1 MEEQTFNVA
10 DFSFEDPTTE
20 TQEPKQEPK
29 EVVEE
34 KKEIVVEPK
43 TESTQKATQ
52 QPQRFE
58 GESDTQY
65 GLRLQLFTAGLAK
78 ADATDEEKSL
88 ITEQMKLIRKQLSNG
103 KPTETTQAETQGGTI
118 ESDEEKK
125 TIAENLRQL
134 GYLNQEE
141 VKKLLD
147 EALGKVT
154 QKQDAVIYEQRYKE
168 QTDGI
173 KEFYSRRPDIASNKE
188 SRSQL
193 EQIVMDK
200 FKITPDSTKDE
211 ILLAM
216 EMVANFAFPRT
227 DRSAVARETQE
238 KIDVMNISGGN
249 RNSGQSYAVEDDTIK
264 TLKDAGWTDQDIK
277 AFTS

>member
-1 MEEQTFNVA
+1 MEQETFNVA

-20 TQEPKQEPK
+20 TTEQKQEPK

-34 KKEIVVEPK
+34 KKEVEPQI
-43 TESTQKATQ
+43 ENTQKATQ

-78 ADATDEEKSL
+78 ADATEEEKSL

-103 KPTETTQAETQGGTI
+103 KPTETTQTETQVGAI

-125 TIAENLRQL
+125 VIAENLRQL

-141 VKKLLD
+141 VQKLLD

-154 QKQDAVIYEQRYKE
+154 QKQDAVLYEQRYKE
-168 QTDGI
+168 QTEGI
-173 KEFYSRRPDIASNKE
+173 KEFYNRRPDIASNKE

-193 EQIVMDK
+193 EQIVMEK

-249 RNSGQSYAVEDDTIK
+249 RSSGQSYEVESDTIK
-264 TLKDAGWTDQDIK
+264 TLKEAGWSDQDIK

>member
-20 TQEPKQEPK
+20 TPEPKTEPK

-34 KKEIVVEPK
+34 KKEVVEPK

-103 KPTETTQAETQGGTI
+103 KPTETTPTETQSGTI
-118 ESDEEKK
+118 ESEEEKK

-134 GYLNQEE
+134 GYLNQDE

-173 KEFYSRRPDIASNKE
+173 KEFYNRRPDIASNKE

-249 RNSGQSYAVEDDTIK
+249 RNSGQSYEVESDTIK

>member
-20 TQEPKQEPK
+20 TTEQKQEPK

-34 KKEIVVEPK
+34 KKEVVEPK

-103 KPTETTQAETQGGTI
+103 KPTETTPTEIQSGTI
-118 ESDEEKK
+118 ESEEEKK
-125 TIAENLRQL
+125 VIAENLRQL
-134 GYLNQEE
+134 GYLNQDE

-173 KEFYSRRPDIASNKE
+173 KEFYNRRPDIASNKE

-238 KIDVMNISGGN
+238 KIDVVNVSGGN
-249 RNSGQSYAVEDDTIK
+249 RNTGQSYEVESDTIK

>member
-20 TQEPKQEPK
+20 TPEPKTEPK

-34 KKEIVVEPK
+34 KKEVKEEPK
-43 TESTQKATQ
+43 QESTQKATQ

-103 KPTETTQAETQGGTI
+103 KPTETTPTEIQSGTI

-134 GYLNQEE
+134 GYLNQDE

-154 QKQDAVIYEQRYKE
+154 QKQDAVLYEQRYKE
-168 QTDGI
+168 QTEGI
-173 KEFYSRRPDIASNKE
+173 KEFYNRRPDIASNKE

-249 RNSGQSYAVEDDTIK
+249 RNSGQSYEVESDTIK

>member
-1 MEEQTFNVA
+1 MEQETFNVA

-20 TQEPKQEPK
+20 TTEQKQEPK

-34 KKEIVVEPK
+34 KKEVVEPK

-103 KPTETTQAETQGGTI
+103 KPTETTQTETQSGTI

-125 TIAENLRQL
+125 VIAENLRQL

-168 QTDGI
+168 QTEGI
-173 KEFYSRRPDIASNKE
+173 KEFYNRRPDIASNKE

-193 EQIVMDK
+193 EQIVMEK

-249 RNSGQSYAVEDDTIK
+249 ISSGQSYEVESDTIK
-264 TLKDAGWTDQDIK
+264 TLKEAGWSDQDIK

>member
-20 TQEPKQEPK
+20 TPEPKTEPK

-34 KKEIVVEPK
+34 KKEVVEPK

-103 KPTETTQAETQGGTI
+103 KPTETTPTEIQSGTI
-118 ESDEEKK
+118 ESEEEKK
-125 TIAENLRQL
+125 IIAENLRQL
-134 GYLNQEE
+134 GYLNQDE

-173 KEFYSRRPDIASNKE
+173 KEFYNRRPDIASNKE

-249 RNSGQSYAVEDDTIK
+249 RNSGQSYEVESDTIK

>member
-1 MEEQTFNVA
+1 MEQETFNVA

-20 TQEPKQEPK
+20 TTEQKQEPK
-29 EVVEE
+29 EVAEE
-34 KKEIVVEPK
+34 KKEVKEEQK

-103 KPTETTQAETQGGTI
+103 KPTETTPTETQVGAI

-125 TIAENLRQL
+125 AIAENLRQL

-154 QKQDAVIYEQRYKE
+154 QKQDAVLYEQRYKE

-193 EQIVMDK
+193 EQIVMEK

-249 RNSGQSYAVEDDTIK
+249 RNSGQSYEVESDTIK
-264 TLKDAGWTDQDIK
+264 TLKDAGWSDQDIK

>member
-1 MEEQTFNVA
+1 MEQETFNVA

-20 TQEPKQEPK
+20 TTEQKQEPK

-34 KKEIVVEPK
+34 KKEVVEPK

-103 KPTETTQAETQGGTI
+103 KPTETTQTETQSGTI

-125 TIAENLRQL
+125 VIAENLRQL

-168 QTDGI
+168 QTEGI
-173 KEFYSRRPDIASNKE
+173 KEFYNRRPDIASNKE

-193 EQIVMDK
+193 EQIVMEK

-249 RNSGQSYAVEDDTIK
+249 RNSGQSYEVESDTIK
-264 TLKDAGWTDQDIK
+264 TLKEAGWSDQDIK

>member
-20 TQEPKQEPK
+20 TPEPKTEPK

-34 KKEIVVEPK
+34 KKEVVEPK

-103 KPTETTQAETQGGTI
+103 KPTETTPTEIQSGTI
-118 ESDEEKK
+118 ESEEEKK
-125 TIAENLRQL
+125 VIAENLRQL
-134 GYLNQEE
+134 GYLNQDE

-173 KEFYSRRPDIASNKE
+173 KEFYNRRPDIASNKE

-249 RNSGQSYAVEDDTIK
+249 RNSGQSYEVESDTIK
-264 TLKDAGWTDQDIK
+264 TLKDAGWSDQDIK

>member
-1 MEEQTFNVA
+1 MEQETFNVA

-20 TQEPKQEPK
+20 TTEQKQEPK

-34 KKEIVVEPK
+34 KKEVVEPK

-88 ITEQMKLIRKQLSNG
+88 ITEQMKLIRKQLSSG
-103 KPTETTQAETQGGTI
+103 KPTETTQTETQVGAI

-125 TIAENLRQL
+125 VIAENLRQL

-154 QKQDAVIYEQRYKE
+154 QKQDAVLYEQRYKE
-168 QTDGI
+168 QTEGI
-173 KEFYSRRPDIASNKE
+173 KEFYNRRPDIASNKE

-193 EQIVMDK
+193 EQIVMEK

-211 ILLAM
+211 IILAM

-249 RNSGQSYAVEDDTIK
+249 ISSGQSYEVESDTIK
-264 TLKDAGWTDQDIK
+264 TLKEAGWSDQDIK

>member
-20 TQEPKQEPK
+20 TTEPKTEPK

-34 KKEIVVEPK
+34 KKEVVEPK

-103 KPTETTQAETQGGTI
+103 KPTETTPTETQSGTI
-118 ESDEEKK
+118 ESEEEKK
-125 TIAENLRQL
+125 TIAENLRNL
-134 GYLNQEE
+134 GYLNQDE

-173 KEFYSRRPDIASNKE
+173 KEFYNRRPDIASSKE

-193 EQIVMDK
+193 EQIVMEK

-249 RNSGQSYAVEDDTIK
+249 RNSGQSYEVESDTIK

>member
-1 MEEQTFNVA
+1 MEQETFNVA

-20 TQEPKQEPK
+20 TTEQKQEPK

-34 KKEIVVEPK
+34 KKEVVEPK

-88 ITEQMKLIRKQLSNG
+88 ITEQMKLIRKQLSSG
-103 KPTETTQAETQGGTI
+103 KPTETTKTETQVGTI

-125 TIAENLRQL
+125 VIAENLRQL

-154 QKQDAVIYEQRYKE
+154 QKQDAVLYEQRYKE
-168 QTDGI
+168 QTEGI

-193 EQIVMDK
+193 EQIVMEK

-211 ILLAM
+211 IILAM

-249 RNSGQSYAVEDDTIK
+249 RSSGQSYEVESDTIK
-264 TLKDAGWTDQDIK
+264 TLKEAGWSDQDIK

>member
-20 TQEPKQEPK
+20 TPELKTEPK
-29 EVVEE
+29 EVEEE
-34 KKEIVVEPK
+34 KKEVKEVPK
-43 TESTQKATQ
+43 ESTQRATQ
-52 QPQRFE
+52 QPQRFD

-65 GLRLQLFTAGLAK
+65 GLRLKLFTAGLAK

-88 ITEQMKLIRKQLSNG
+88 IAEEIKSIRKQLSNG
-103 KPTETTQAETQGGTI
+103 KTTETTKAETQGGTI
-118 ESDEEKK
+118 ESEEEKK
-125 TIAENLRQL
+125 TIAENLRNL
-134 GYLNQEE
+134 GYLNQDE

-168 QTDGI
+168 QTEGI
-173 KEFYSRRPDIASNKE
+173 KEFYSRRPDIASSKE

-249 RNSGQSYAVEDDTIK
+249 RNSGQSYEVESDTIK
-264 TLKDAGWTDQDIK
+264 TLKDAGWSDQDIK

>member
-1 MEEQTFNVA
+1 MEQETFNVA

-20 TQEPKQEPK
+20 TTEQKQEPK

-34 KKEIVVEPK
+34 KKEVVEPK

-103 KPTETTQAETQGGTI
+103 KPTETTPTETQSGTI
-118 ESDEEKK
+118 ESEEEKK
-125 TIAENLRQL
+125 VIAENLRQL
-134 GYLNQEE
+134 GYLNQDE

-154 QKQDAVIYEQRYKE
+154 QKQDAVLYEQRYKE
-168 QTDGI
+168 QTEGI
-173 KEFYSRRPDIASNKE
+173 KEFYNRRPDIASNKE

-193 EQIVMDK
+193 EQIVMEK

-249 RNSGQSYAVEDDTIK
+249 RNSGQSYEVESDTIK

>member
-1 MEEQTFNVA
+1 MEQETFDVA

-20 TQEPKQEPK
+20 TTEQKQEPK

-34 KKEIVVEPK
+34 KKEVVEPK
-43 TESTQKATQ
+43 TESTQKVTQ

-78 ADATDEEKSL
+78 AGATDEEKSL

-103 KPTETTQAETQGGTI
+103 KPTETTKTETQVGAI

-125 TIAENLRQL
+125 VIAENLRQL

-154 QKQDAVIYEQRYKE
+154 QKQDAVLYEQRYKE
-168 QTDGI
+168 QTEGI
-173 KEFYSRRPDIASNKE
+173 KEFYSRRPDIASSKE

-193 EQIVMDK
+193 EQIVMEK

-249 RNSGQSYAVEDDTIK
+249 RSSGQSYELESDTVK
-264 TLKDAGWTDQDIK
+264 TLKEAGWSDQDIK

>member
-1 MEEQTFNVA
+1 MEQETFNVA

-20 TQEPKQEPK
+20 TTEQKQEPK

-34 KKEIVVEPK
+34 KKEVVEPK

-88 ITEQMKLIRKQLSNG
+88 ITEQMKLIRKQLSSG
-103 KPTETTQAETQGGTI
+103 KPTETTKTETQVGTI

-125 TIAENLRQL
+125 VIAENLRQL

-154 QKQDAVIYEQRYKE
+154 QKQDAVLYEQRYKE
-168 QTDGI
+168 QTEGI

-193 EQIVMDK
+193 EQIVMEK

-249 RNSGQSYAVEDDTIK
+249 RSSGQSYEVESETVK
-264 TLKDAGWTDQDIK
+264 TLKEAGWSDQDIK

>member
-1 MEEQTFNVA
+1 MQEQTFNVA

-20 TQEPKQEPK
+20 TPEQKQEPK
-29 EVVEE
+29 EVAEE
-34 KKEIVVEPK
+34 KKEVKEEPK
-43 TESTQKATQ
+43 QESTQRTTQ

-78 ADATDEEKSL
+78 ADASEEEKSL
-88 ITEQMKLIRKQLSNG
+88 ITEQMKSIRKQLSSG
-103 KPTETTQAETQGGTI
+103 KPTETPKTETQSGTI
-118 ESDEEKK
+118 ESEEEKK
-125 TIAENLRQL
+125 VIAENLRNL
-134 GYLNQEE
+134 GYLNQDE

-154 QKQDAVIYEQRYKE
+154 QKQDAVLYEQRYKE
-168 QTDGI
+168 QTEGI
-173 KEFYSRRPDIASNKE
+173 KEFYNRRPDIASSKE

-249 RNSGQSYAVEDDTIK
+249 RSSGQSYEVESDTIK
-264 TLKDAGWTDQDIK
+264 TLKEAGWSDQDIK

>member
-103 KPTETTQAETQGGTI
+103 KPTEPTQAETQGGTI

-249 RNSGQSYAVEDDTIK
+249 RNSGQSYEVESDTIK

>member
-1 MEEQTFNVA
+1 M
-10 DFSFEDPTTE
+10 
-20 TQEPKQEPK
+20 
-29 EVVEE
+29 
-34 KKEIVVEPK
+34 
-43 TESTQKATQ
+43 
-52 QPQRFE
+52 
-58 GESDTQY
+58 
-65 GLRLQLFTAGLAK
+65 RLQLFTAGLAK

-88 ITEQMKLIRKQLSNG
+88 ITEQMKLIRKQLSSG
-103 KPTETTQAETQGGTI
+103 KPTETTKTETQVGTI

-125 TIAENLRQL
+125 VIAENLRQL

-154 QKQDAVIYEQRYKE
+154 QKQDAVLYEQRYKE
-168 QTDGI
+168 QTEGI

-193 EQIVMDK
+193 EQIVMEK

-211 ILLAM
+211 IILAM

-249 RNSGQSYAVEDDTIK
+249 RSSGQSYEVESDTIK
-264 TLKDAGWTDQDIK
+264 TLKEAGWSDQDIK

>member
-20 TQEPKQEPK
+20 TPELKTEPK
-29 EVVEE
+29 EVEEE
-34 KKEIVVEPK
+34 KKEVKEVPK
-43 TESTQKATQ
+43 ESTQRATQ
-52 QPQRFE
+52 QPQRFD

-65 GLRLQLFTAGLAK
+65 GLRLKLFTAGLAK

-88 ITEQMKLIRKQLSNG
+88 IAEEIKSIRKQLSNG
-103 KPTETTQAETQGGTI
+103 KTTETTPTETQSGTI
-118 ESDEEKK
+118 ESEEEKK
-125 TIAENLRQL
+125 TIAENLRNL
-134 GYLNQEE
+134 GYLNQDE

-168 QTDGI
+168 QTEGI
-173 KEFYSRRPDIASNKE
+173 KEFYSRRPDIASSKE

-193 EQIVMDK
+193 EQIVMEK

-249 RNSGQSYAVEDDTIK
+249 RNSGQSYEVESDTIK
-264 TLKDAGWTDQDIK
+264 TLKDAGWSDQDIK

>member
-20 TQEPKQEPK
+20 TPEPKTEPK

-34 KKEIVVEPK
+34 KKEVVEPK

-103 KPTETTQAETQGGTI
+103 KPTETTPTEIQSGTI
-118 ESDEEKK
+118 ESEEEKK
-125 TIAENLRQL
+125 IIAENLRQL
-134 GYLNQEE
+134 GYLNQDE

-154 QKQDAVIYEQRYKE
+154 QKQDAALYEQRYKE

-173 KEFYSRRPDIASNKE
+173 KEFYNRRPDIASNKE

-249 RNSGQSYAVEDDTIK
+249 RNSGQSYEVESDTIK

>member
-1 MEEQTFNVA
+1 MQEQTFNVA

-20 TQEPKQEPK
+20 TPEQKQEPK

-34 KKEIVVEPK
+34 KKEVKEEPK
-43 TESTQKATQ
+43 QESTQRTTQ

-78 ADATDEEKSL
+78 ADASEEEKSL
-88 ITEQMKLIRKQLSNG
+88 ITEQMKSIRKQLSSG
-103 KPTETTQAETQGGTI
+103 KPTETPKTETQSGTI
-118 ESDEEKK
+118 ESEEEKK
-125 TIAENLRQL
+125 VIAENLRNL
-134 GYLNQEE
+134 GYLNQDE

-154 QKQDAVIYEQRYKE
+154 QKQDAVLYEQRYKE
-168 QTDGI
+168 QTEGI
-173 KEFYSRRPDIASNKE
+173 KEFYNRRPDIASSKE

-249 RNSGQSYAVEDDTIK
+249 RSSGQSYEVESDTIK
-264 TLKDAGWTDQDIK
+264 TLKEAGWSDQDIK

>member
-1 MEEQTFNVA
+1 MEQETFNVA

-20 TQEPKQEPK
+20 TTEQKQEPK

-34 KKEIVVEPK
+34 KKEVVEPK

-103 KPTETTQAETQGGTI
+103 KPTETTQTETQVGAI

-125 TIAENLRQL
+125 VIAENLRQL

-154 QKQDAVIYEQRYKE
+154 QKQDAVLYEQRYKE
-168 QTDGI
+168 QTEGI
-173 KEFYSRRPDIASNKE
+173 KEFYNRRPDIASNKE

-193 EQIVMDK
+193 EQIVMEK

-249 RNSGQSYAVEDDTIK
+249 RSSGQSYEVESDTIK
-264 TLKDAGWTDQDIK
+264 TLKEAGWSDQDIK

>member
-20 TQEPKQEPK
+20 TPEPKTEPK

-34 KKEIVVEPK
+34 KKEVVEPK

-103 KPTETTQAETQGGTI
+103 KPTETTPTEIQSGTI
-118 ESDEEKK
+118 ESEEEKK
-125 TIAENLRQL
+125 IIAENLRQL
-134 GYLNQEE
+134 GYLNQDE

-173 KEFYSRRPDIASNKE
+173 KEFYNRRPDIASNKE

-249 RNSGQSYAVEDDTIK
+249 RNSGQSYEVESDTIK
-264 TLKDAGWTDQDIK
+264 TLKDAGWSDQDIK

>member
-20 TQEPKQEPK
+20 TPEPKTEPK

-34 KKEIVVEPK
+34 KKEVKEEPK
-43 TESTQKATQ
+43 QESTQKATQ

-103 KPTETTQAETQGGTI
+103 KPTETTPTEIQSGTI
-118 ESDEEKK
+118 ESEEEKK

-134 GYLNQEE
+134 GYLNQDE

-154 QKQDAVIYEQRYKE
+154 QKQDAVLYEQRYKE
-168 QTDGI
+168 QTEGI
-173 KEFYSRRPDIASNKE
+173 KEFYNRRPDIASNKE

-249 RNSGQSYAVEDDTIK
+249 RNSGQSYEVESDTIK
-264 TLKDAGWTDQDIK
+264 TLKDAGWSDQDIK

>member
-1 MEEQTFNVA
+1 MEQETFNVA

-20 TQEPKQEPK
+20 TTEQKQEPK

-34 KKEIVVEPK
+34 KKEVVEPK
-43 TESTQKATQ
+43 TESTQKVTQ

-88 ITEQMKLIRKQLSNG
+88 ITEQMKLIRKQLSSG
-103 KPTETTQAETQGGTI
+103 KPTETTQTETQVGAI

-125 TIAENLRQL
+125 VIAENLRQL

-154 QKQDAVIYEQRYKE
+154 QKQDAVLYEQRYKE
-168 QTDGI
+168 QTEGI
-173 KEFYSRRPDIASNKE
+173 KEFYNRRPDIASNKE

-193 EQIVMDK
+193 EQIVMEK

-249 RNSGQSYAVEDDTIK
+249 ISSGQSYEVESDTIK
-264 TLKDAGWTDQDIK
+264 TLTEARWSDQDIK

>member
-1 MEEQTFNVA
+1 MEQETFNVA

-20 TQEPKQEPK
+20 TTEQKQEPK

-34 KKEIVVEPK
+34 KKEVVEPK

-103 KPTETTQAETQGGTI
+103 KPTETTPTEIQSGTI
-118 ESDEEKK
+118 ESEEEKK
-125 TIAENLRQL
+125 AIAENLRQL
-134 GYLNQEE
+134 GYLNQDE

-173 KEFYSRRPDIASNKE
+173 KEFYNRRPDIASSKE

-249 RNSGQSYAVEDDTIK
+249 RNSGQSYEVESDTIK

>member
-1 MEEQTFNVA
+1 MEQETFNVA

-20 TQEPKQEPK
+20 TPEQKQEPK

-34 KKEIVVEPK
+34 KKEVKEEPK
-43 TESTQKATQ
+43 QESTQRTTQ

-78 ADATDEEKSL
+78 ADASEEEKSL
-88 ITEQMKLIRKQLSNG
+88 ITEQMKSIRKQLSSG
-103 KPTETTQAETQGGTI
+103 KPTETTKTETQSGTI
-118 ESDEEKK
+118 ESEEEKK
-125 TIAENLRQL
+125 VIAENLRNL
-134 GYLNQEE
+134 GYLNQDE

-154 QKQDAVIYEQRYKE
+154 QKQDAVLYEQRYKE
-168 QTDGI
+168 QTEGI
-173 KEFYSRRPDIASNKE
+173 KEFYNRRPDIASSKE

-249 RNSGQSYAVEDDTIK
+249 RSSGQSYEVESDTIK
-264 TLKDAGWTDQDIK
+264 TLKEAGWSDQDIK

>member
-20 TQEPKQEPK
+20 TPEPKTEPK

-34 KKEIVVEPK
+34 KKEVVEPK

-103 KPTETTQAETQGGTI
+103 KPTETTPTEIQSGTI
-118 ESDEEKK
+118 ESEEEKK
-125 TIAENLRQL
+125 IIAENLRQL
-134 GYLNQEE
+134 GYLNQDE

-154 QKQDAVIYEQRYKE
+154 QKQDAALYEQRYKE

-173 KEFYSRRPDIASNKE
+173 KEFYNRRPDIASNKE

-227 DRSAVARETQE
+227 DRSAVARESQE

-249 RNSGQSYAVEDDTIK
+249 RNSGQSYEVESDTIK

>member
-1 MEEQTFNVA
+1 MEQETFDVA

-20 TQEPKQEPK
+20 TPEQKQEPK

-34 KKEIVVEPK
+34 KKEVKEEPK
-43 TESTQKATQ
+43 QESTQRTTQ

-78 ADATDEEKSL
+78 ADASEEEKSL
-88 ITEQMKLIRKQLSNG
+88 ITEQMKSIRKQLSSG
-103 KPTETTQAETQGGTI
+103 KPTETTKTETQSGTI
-118 ESDEEKK
+118 ESEEEKK
-125 TIAENLRQL
+125 VIAENLRNL
-134 GYLNQEE
+134 GYLNQDE

-154 QKQDAVIYEQRYKE
+154 QKQDAVLYEQRYKE
-168 QTDGI
+168 QTEGI
-173 KEFYSRRPDIASNKE
+173 KEFYNRRPDIASSKE

-249 RNSGQSYAVEDDTIK
+249 RNSGQSYEVESDTIK
-264 TLKDAGWTDQDIK
+264 TLKDAGWSDQDIK

>member
-20 TQEPKQEPK
+20 TPEPKTEPK

-34 KKEIVVEPK
+34 KKEVVEPK

-103 KPTETTQAETQGGTI
+103 KPTETTPTEIQSGTI
-118 ESDEEKK
+118 ESEEEKK
-125 TIAENLRQL
+125 VIAENLRQL
-134 GYLNQEE
+134 GYLNQDE

-147 EALGKVT
+147 ETLGKVT

-173 KEFYSRRPDIASNKE
+173 KEFYNRRPDIASNKE

-249 RNSGQSYAVEDDTIK
+249 RNSGQSYEVESDTIK

>member
-20 TQEPKQEPK
+20 TPEPKTEPK

-34 KKEIVVEPK
+34 KKEVVEPK

-103 KPTETTQAETQGGTI
+103 KPTETTPTEIQSGTI
-118 ESDEEKK
+118 ESEEEKK
-125 TIAENLRQL
+125 IIAENLRQL
-134 GYLNQEE
+134 GYLNQDE

-173 KEFYSRRPDIASNKE
+173 KEFYNRRPDIASNKE

-200 FKITPDSTKDE
+200 VKITPDSTKDE

-249 RNSGQSYAVEDDTIK
+249 RNSGQSYEVESDTIK

>member
-20 TQEPKQEPK
+20 TTEQKQEPK

-34 KKEIVVEPK
+34 KKEVEPQI
-43 TESTQKATQ
+43 ENTQKATQ

-103 KPTETTQAETQGGTI
+103 KPTETTPTETQEGTI
-118 ESDEEKK
+118 ESEEEKK
-125 TIAENLRQL
+125 VIAENLRQL
-134 GYLNQEE
+134 GYLNQDE

-168 QTDGI
+168 QTEGI

-193 EQIVMDK
+193 EQIVMEK

-249 RNSGQSYAVEDDTIK
+249 RSSGQSYAVEDDTIK
-264 TLKDAGWTDQDIK
+264 TLKEAGWSDQDIK

>member
-20 TQEPKQEPK
+20 TPEPKTEPK

-34 KKEIVVEPK
+34 KKEVVEPK

-103 KPTETTQAETQGGTI
+103 KPTETTPTEIQSGTI
-118 ESDEEKK
+118 ESEEEKK
-125 TIAENLRQL
+125 VIAENLRQL
-134 GYLNQEE
+134 GYLNQDE

-173 KEFYSRRPDIASNKE
+173 KEFYNRRPDIASSKE

-249 RNSGQSYAVEDDTIK
+249 RNSGQSYEVESDTIK

>member
-1 MEEQTFNVA
+1 MEQETFNVA

-20 TQEPKQEPK
+20 TTEQKQEPK

-34 KKEIVVEPK
+34 KKEVVEPK

-88 ITEQMKLIRKQLSNG
+88 ITEQMKLIRKQLSSG
-103 KPTETTQAETQGGTI
+103 KPTETTPTETQSGTI
-118 ESDEEKK
+118 ESEEEKK
-125 TIAENLRQL
+125 VIAENLRQL

-154 QKQDAVIYEQRYKE
+154 QKQDAVLYEQRYKE
-168 QTDGI
+168 QTEGI
-173 KEFYSRRPDIASNKE
+173 KEFYNRRPDIASNKE

-193 EQIVMDK
+193 EQIVMEK

-249 RNSGQSYAVEDDTIK
+249 ISSGQSYEVESDTIK
-264 TLKDAGWTDQDIK
+264 TLKEAGWSDQDIK

>member
-20 TQEPKQEPK
+20 TPEPKTEPK

-34 KKEIVVEPK
+34 KKEVVEPK

-103 KPTETTQAETQGGTI
+103 KPTETTPTETQSGTI
-118 ESDEEKK
+118 ESEEEKK
-125 TIAENLRQL
+125 IIAENLRQL
-134 GYLNQEE
+134 GYLNQDE

-173 KEFYSRRPDIASNKE
+173 KEFYNRRPDIASNKE

-249 RNSGQSYAVEDDTIK
+249 RNSGQSYEVESDTIK

>member
-1 MEEQTFNVA
+1 MEQETFNVA

-20 TQEPKQEPK
+20 TTEQKQEPK

-34 KKEIVVEPK
+34 KKEVVEPK

-88 ITEQMKLIRKQLSNG
+88 ITEQMKLIRKQLSSG
-103 KPTETTQAETQGGTI
+103 KPTETTQTETQSGAI

-125 TIAENLRQL
+125 VIAENLRQL

-154 QKQDAVIYEQRYKE
+154 QKQDAVLYEQRYKE
-168 QTDGI
+168 QTEGI
-173 KEFYSRRPDIASNKE
+173 KEFYNRRPDIASNKE

-193 EQIVMDK
+193 EQIVMEK

-249 RNSGQSYAVEDDTIK
+249 RSSGQSYEVESDTIK
-264 TLKDAGWTDQDIK
+264 TLKEAGWSDQDIK

>member
-1 MEEQTFNVA
+1 MEQETFNVA

-20 TQEPKQEPK
+20 TTEQKQEPK

-34 KKEIVVEPK
+34 KKEVELK

-88 ITEQMKLIRKQLSNG
+88 ITEQMKLIRKQLSSG
-103 KPTETTQAETQGGTI
+103 KPTETTQTETQSGTI
-118 ESDEEKK
+118 ESEDEKK
-125 TIAENLRQL
+125 AIAENLRQL

-141 VKKLLD
+141 VQKLLD

-168 QTDGI
+168 QTEGI

-193 EQIVMDK
+193 EQIVMEK

-249 RNSGQSYAVEDDTIK
+249 RSSGQSYAVEDDTIK
-264 TLKDAGWTDQDIK
+264 TLKEAGWSDQDIK

>member
-20 TQEPKQEPK
+20 TPELKTEPK
-29 EVVEE
+29 EVEEE
-34 KKEIVVEPK
+34 KKEVKEVPK
-43 TESTQKATQ
+43 ESTQRATQ
-52 QPQRFE
+52 QPQRFD

-65 GLRLQLFTAGLAK
+65 GLRLKLFTAGLAK

-88 ITEQMKLIRKQLSNG
+88 IAEEIKSIRKQLSNG
-103 KPTETTQAETQGGTI
+103 KTTETTKAETQGGTI
-118 ESDEEKK
+118 ESEEEKK
-125 TIAENLRQL
+125 TIAENLRNL
-134 GYLNQEE
+134 GYLNQDE

-168 QTDGI
+168 QTEGI
-173 KEFYSRRPDIASNKE
+173 KEFYSRRPDIASSKE

-193 EQIVMDK
+193 EQIVMEK

-249 RNSGQSYAVEDDTIK
+249 RNSGQSYEVESDTIK
-264 TLKDAGWTDQDIK
+264 TLKDAGWSDQDIK